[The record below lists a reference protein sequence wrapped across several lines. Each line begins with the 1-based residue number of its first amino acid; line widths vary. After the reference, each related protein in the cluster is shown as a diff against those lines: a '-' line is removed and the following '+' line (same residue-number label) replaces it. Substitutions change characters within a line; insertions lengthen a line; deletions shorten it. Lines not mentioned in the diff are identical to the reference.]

1 MKNRDIIDA
10 MNGIDF
16 DMIEDAGRVTR
27 KISRRR
33 KVTKWSSLAACVCL
47 VLALIPVLF
56 KPSVPQTPGDTDTPP
71 SEDQPPII
79 DNDVY
84 MDDIIYG
91 MISES
96 STIIAKRTFEEIC
109 QQANEIVSATYLGG
123 WIEDGKCFLK
133 FEILERYKGD
143 AKVDTVTFQWTRCA
157 HVVYGESVSVPFM
170 KGKPYL
176 LILNR
181 HGKSVYNDEFYTYGY
196 SPLII
201 PLNRLHN
208 SKIWDR
214 SLAGEIAD
222 PNAMKNAESLIQYM
236 LKLAENVPNIRYT
249 NTYISSDNLEDVIQ
263 GTSHVLKIRV
273 DRLVGGYMYHCTV
286 EKVYKG
292 DANLQEEEVSIAL
305 AFPGGRRPEIGETW
319 IVVVEQDPDF
329 FYYLTS
335 RQGVLDVSKEEEVVE
350 LLSKQK

>member
-1 MKNRDIIDA
+1 MKNRDVIDA
-10 MNGIDF
+10 LSNIDF
-16 DMIEDAGRVTR
+16 DLIEDAGRVTR
-27 KISRRR
+27 KMSMRQ
-33 KVTKWSSLAACVCL
+33 KVARWSSFAACVCL

-56 KPSVPQTPGDTDTPP
+56 KPSSPPTPGDTET
-71 SEDQPPII
+71 PPII

-84 MDDIIYG
+84 TDDILYG
-91 MISES
+91 TISEI
-96 STIIAKRTFEEIC
+96 STIMAKRTFEEIC

-123 WIEDGKCFLK
+123 WIEDGRCFLT

-143 AKVDTVTFQWTRCA
+143 ANVDTVTFQWTRCSP
-157 HVVYGESVSVPFM
+157 VVYGESVSVPFM

-181 HGKSVYNDEFYTYGY
+181 YGKSVYNDEFYKYSY

-201 PLNRLHN
+201 PLNQLHN
-208 SKIWDR
+208 SKLLDR
-214 SLAGEIAD
+214 SLADEIAD

-236 LKLAENVPNIRYT
+236 LKLAENAPNISCREI
-249 NTYISSDNLEDVIQ
+249 YISSDNLEDVIQ

-305 AFPGGRRPEIGETW
+305 AFPGSRRPEIGETW
-319 IVVVEQDPDF
+319 IVVVEQYPD

>member
-1 MKNRDIIDA
+1 MKNRDVIDA
-10 MNGIDF
+10 LNNIDF
-16 DMIEDAGRVTR
+16 DLIEDAGRVTR
-27 KISRRR
+27 KMSMRR
-33 KVTKWSSLAACVCL
+33 KVARWSSLAACVCL
-47 VLALIPVLF
+47 VLALIPVLLRPLD
-56 KPSVPQTPGDTDTPP
+56 PSTPGDTEP
-71 SEDQPPII
+71 PPII

-84 MDDIIYG
+84 TDDIIYG
-91 MISES
+91 TISES
-96 STIIAKRTFEEIC
+96 STIIVKCTFEEIC

-123 WIEDGKCFLK
+123 WIEDGKCFLT

-143 AKVDTVTFQWTRCA
+143 ANVDTVTFQWTRCA

-181 HGKSVYNDEFYTYGY
+181 HGESVYNDEFFTYGY

-201 PLNRLHN
+201 PLNQLHN
-208 SKIWDR
+208 SEIWDR
-214 SLAGEIAD
+214 SLADEIAD

-236 LKLAENVPNIRYT
+236 LKLAENAPDIRHT
-249 NTYISSDNLEDVIQ
+249 KTYISSDMLEDIIQ

-273 DRLVGGYMYHCTV
+273 DRLVGGYMYYCTV

-305 AFPGGRRPEIGETW
+305 AFPGGSRPEIGETW

-335 RQGVLDVSKEEEVVE
+335 RQGVLDVSKEEKVLE